1 MQHPIDYSFALN
13 QLARAQASILLT
25 QADDLSDC
33 LTEYIKRGL
42 KDMPPDYLMAAHEEH
57 QLLAR
62 HTHDESPSRPGMY
75 LKLLH
80 GRRSVREGM
89 GDWGADGP
97 WIGPLK
103 WFHCTYLSSI
113 GIGFDDGGEI
123 ASMSS
128 GGDLPSPMFLSEGLL
143 YFKGVYYGD
152 WELQTLCGLE
162 AERRLSADS
171 I

>member
-33 LTEYIKRGL
+33 LAEYIKRGL

-57 QLLAR
+57 QLLAQ
-62 HTHDESPSRPGMY
+62 HTHEESPSRPGMY

-80 GRRSVREGM
+80 GRRSIPENM
-89 GDWGADGP
+89 ADWGADGP

-113 GIGFDDGGEI
+113 GIGFEDGGEI
-123 ASMSS
+123 TSMSS
-128 GGDLPSPMFLSEGLL
+128 GGDLPSPMFLSKGLL

-152 WELQTLCGLE
+152 WELQTL
-162 AERRLSADS
+162 
-171 I
+171 